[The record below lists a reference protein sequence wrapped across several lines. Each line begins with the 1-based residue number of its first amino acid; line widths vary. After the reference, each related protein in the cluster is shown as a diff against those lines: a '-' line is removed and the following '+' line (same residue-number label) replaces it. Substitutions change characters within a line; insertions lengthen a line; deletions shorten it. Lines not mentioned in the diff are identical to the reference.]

1 MHLIRTVDGIHMQ
14 PQRALKRGIIELA
27 GQGVH
32 NMKETSPVIAQHN
45 PARDGLLYKQ
55 PAELFMVP
63 SSSRLQG
70 YSGRE

>member
-1 MHLIRTVDGIHMQ
+1 MHLILTVVGIHMQ
-14 PQRALKRGIIELA
+14 PQHALLDTQA
-27 GQGVH
+27 GGVH
-32 NMKETSPVIAQHN
+32 DMKETSPVIAQHN